1 MRAKKQAER
10 IIEENYSAVYRFC
23 RSRLWDDENGA
34 EECTQEVFLL
44 FIQKI
49 NELNLNDKIERWLI
63 AAASRIIKNYL
74 KNKAKRAEYETNG
87 VEELVSPDVP
97 PEERSP
103 AFQKLTNE
111 EYHLLQ
117 RYYDTDRNSREELAS
132 ELGIS
137 MNTLYQ
143 RIYAIKNKIDYTK

>member
-23 RSRLWDDENGA
+23 RSKLWDDENGA

-63 AAASRIIKNYL
+63 ASASRIVKDYL
-74 KNKAKRAEYETNG
+74 RKKAKRLEYETDG
-87 VEELVSPDVP
+87 IDELVSPTETD
-97 PEERSP
+97 EERHP
-103 AFQKLTNE
+103 AFQKLTDE
-111 EYHLLQ
+111 EYRLLQ
-117 RYYDTDRNSREELAS
+117 RYYDTDRDAREELAA

-137 MNTLYQ
+137 INTLYQ
-143 RIYAIKNKIDYTK
+143 RIHSIRNKLGFTK